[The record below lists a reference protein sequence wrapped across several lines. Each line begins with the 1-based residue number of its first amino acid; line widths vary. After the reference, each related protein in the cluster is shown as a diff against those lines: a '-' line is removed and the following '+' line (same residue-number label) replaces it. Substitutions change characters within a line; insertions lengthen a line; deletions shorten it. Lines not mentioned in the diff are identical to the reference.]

1 MIDKMILDEILPV
14 PELEE
19 LKKEKMQQLK
29 DEGFVV
35 TNWNPGGIFNTLL
48 MIILQIRI
56 EIITLLRSVLNRMFV
71 AHADGTWLDLKA
83 ADYSKTRKAAMK
95 TQGYLTLSRTPNPE
109 TGNPAVTIPAG
120 TVFKTPMDINGEE
133 LRYYST
139 ADAVLR
145 RGAESTLVPIEAE
158 KAGSSYNVPEAQIS
172 KCLVYLEGI
181 EKITNEEGWITK
193 EGSDTETD
201 DALRSRV
208 LGSWS
213 ELSTRPIAEKYKNV
227 CEAVPGVLYVRVDDM
242 HPRGQGTVDI
252 VVTST
257 AGAASELLLSEVRA
271 AAETIRGSYD
281 DLLVKSSETVTQD
294 ISLTITIPLLAD
306 EDNLED
312 KAKAVIIDYFKIS
325 TARELNKLTHF
336 DLMYALKSS
345 LSIIKNVKIT
355 VPEDDVTL
363 DNDKVLLLGSITITI
378 ERG

>member
-1 MIDKMILDEILPV
+1 MIDKMILDEILPI

-35 TNWNPGGIFNTLL
+35 TNWNSGGIFNTLL

-83 ADYSKTRKAAMK
+83 ADYSKTRKAATK

>member
-1 MIDKMILDEILPV
+1 MIDKMILDEILPI

-35 TNWNPGGIFNTLL
+35 TNWNSGGIFNTLL

-83 ADYSKTRKAAMK
+83 ADYSKTRKAATK

-109 TGNPAVTIPAG
+109 TGNPAATIPAG